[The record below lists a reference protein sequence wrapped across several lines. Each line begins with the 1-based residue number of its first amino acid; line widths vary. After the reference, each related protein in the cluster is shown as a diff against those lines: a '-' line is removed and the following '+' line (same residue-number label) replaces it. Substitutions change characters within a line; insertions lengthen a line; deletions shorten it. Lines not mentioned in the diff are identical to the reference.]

1 MKVRICDVNQ
11 AAVQKLPPQMDDKS
25 GIGVHYVD
33 AYIKPLNTKLE
44 DGTRI
49 KCKRRGLKVI
59 LTVGDKT
66 GDGLMRRL
74 AVGRNPVTMLD
85 AALQEASQAAG
96 VSLAIEDCGVFLE
109 I

>member
-11 AAVQKLPPQMDDKS
+11 TAVEKLPPQMDDKS
-25 GIGVHYVD
+25 GIGVHYID

-49 KCKRRGLKVI
+49 KCKRRGLKVTLI
-59 LTVGDKT
+59 VGDKT

-74 AVGRNPVTMLD
+74 VVGLNPD
-85 AALQEASQAAG
+85 G
-96 VSLAIEDCGVFLE
+96 GVFLE